1 MKIAKITFK
10 KLVQDSQEYGS
21 DDEHMVSRA
30 YFSIEIEGSKYNN
43 VYVDIKQP
51 VGSDFESTLLEVS
64 MPYGYNGPF
73 NYEAF
78 IDATES
84 YYGSLVGSYGSG
96 IEIQSGR
103 NIRMQENTFIKSA
116 HFEMQVTS

>member
-1 MKIAKITFK
+1 MTIWF
-10 KLVQDSQEYGS
+10 
-21 DDEHMVSRA
+21 SRA

-84 YYGSLVGSYGSG
+84 YYGGLVGSSGCG

-103 NIRMQENTFIKSA
+103 NIRMQENTFIQSA
-116 HFEMQVTS
+116 HFEIQVTS